1 MFLRLYSKQFK
12 ALYMTTNITQQEVL
26 LMSKSSFAS
35 RQYCENDNAPG
46 LSNEPQN
53 DKLKEACW
61 NGLVKELM
69 PEIFYTDDKNAKLFL
84 WQVREANHFFALEMS
99 EYPLDVDKYLS
110 IDPYRFMQVKG
121 FN

>member
-26 LMSKSSFAS
+26 LMSKSSFAL
-35 RQYCENDNAPG
+35 REYCENDSAPG
-46 LSNEPQN
+46 LNNERQN
-53 DKLKEACW
+53 DKFKEACW